1 MKREF
6 AAAVMLLSAPAGGE
20 EIVVTAS
27 RTAPSVVE
35 MGGTVISA
43 DAIAALQ
50 PVTALDLLDRVAGVR
65 AFQKGGE
72 GGGSYLSLRGG
83 EPNFTLVLLDG
94 VKVGDPT
101 NSQGGAFDFGQIDP
115 AALERIEVARGGLS
129 AVHGA
134 DALAGAVNL
143 RLRQPVAGEDFGSA
157 RLFGDPRGRVGG
169 DATAGLGWTD
179 GGLLLSAGAYD
190 SGDGTAGSDLQRRQ
204 VLAKV
209 VQQADGWTLSA
220 LALHARSER
229 SVFPEDSGGPR
240 LAVLR
245 DRETGHARLTVA
257 SVDFARDAVAG
268 VRPHLALNWTRQD
281 AASDSPGI
289 VPGVLDGVPPITA
302 ETRFERV
309 EALGDVRWRVAD
321 ALTVVTGGGYLGER
335 GSSSGVVDFGFP
347 IPADFRIR
355 RHVASGFAEA
365 TIGTKAQ
372 LTGGVR
378 YDDPSTAKGEWTG
391 RVSGRFPVGG
401 FALTGGWSEGYKLPS
416 LYALAYPLIAN
427 PALKPERSASWEAG
441 VERRWD
447 GGRVRAG
454 YFHTRYTD
462 LIDFDPALFTNV
474 NRARVTTR
482 GVEAEGMWTIGNWSA
497 DGSLTW
503 LDVSSATPL
512 RSRPH
517 WQGAARL
524 AWRVEPQLTIDAT
537 MRFNS
542 SFLDSSVP
550 TGLIRADGHT
560 EVDLGGRYALS
571 DTLSLSVVARN
582 LLSANYENSVGF
594 PGAGRRL
601 RASLS
606 ARF

>member
-6 AAAVMLLSAPAGGE
+6 AAALILISASVGAE

-27 RTAPSVVE
+27 RTEPSVVE
-35 MGGTVISA
+35 LGGTVISA

-50 PVTALDLLDRVAGVR
+50 PATTLDLLDRVAGVR

-134 DALAGAVNL
+134 DALAGVVNL

-157 RLFGDPRGRVGG
+157 RLFGDTRGRVGG
-169 DATAGLGWTD
+169 DATAGLGWRD
-179 GGLLLSAGAYD
+179 GGLLLSAGGYD
-190 SGDGTAGSDLQRRQ
+190 SGDGTVGSDLQRRQ
-204 VLAKV
+204 LLAKV
-209 VQQADGWTLSA
+209 AQEVGGWTLSG

-245 DRETGHARLTVA
+245 DRETGSARLTIG
-257 SVDFARDAVAG
+257 SVDLARDAAAKL
-268 VRPHLALNWTRQD
+268 RPHLALNWTRQVS
-281 AASDSPGI
+281 ASDSPGI
-289 VPGVLDGVPPITA
+289 APGVLDGVPPITA
-302 ETRFERV
+302 DTRFERT
-309 EALGDVRWRVAD
+309 EALGDMRWRVAD
-321 ALTVVTGGGYLGER
+321 VLTVVAGGGYLNER
-335 GSSSGVVDFGFP
+335 GRSSGVVDFGFP

-365 TIGTKAQ
+365 TIGARAQ

-391 RVSGRFPVGG
+391 RVSGRLPVGG
-401 FALTGGWSEGYKLPS
+401 FTLTGGWSEGYKLPS

-427 PALKPERSASWEAG
+427 PALKPERSENWEAG
-441 VERRWD
+441 VERKWD

-454 YFHTRYTD
+454 YFHTHFSD

-474 NRARVTTR
+474 NRARVTTQ
-482 GVEAEGMWTIGNWSA
+482 GVEAQGEWTLGNWSA

-524 AWRVEPQLTIDAT
+524 AWRAEPRLMLDAAL
-537 MRFNS
+537 RFNS

-560 EVDLGGRYALS
+560 EIDLGARYALS
-571 DTLSLSVVARN
+571 DVLSLSLVARN
-582 LLSANYENSVGF
+582 LLSANYEDSVGF
-594 PGAGRRL
+594 PGEGRTL